1 MSKQK
6 ILLGVALV
14 FGLVIMAITLFPVEM
29 VKAEGPTHITT
40 RSTYG
45 WQDVDH
51 SVGTTKLLRNRRG
64 LTAVFDTTTLSPD
77 QTGGVWFIFFNDPA
91 QCSARPCTLPD
102 DLLNPNVSSDLH
114 FVKGQIINSEGKTA
128 FAGHLRVGDT
138 SVSGRAVLDLDEV
151 ALTAPYRAEV
161 WVAFQNY
168 EPELTEQDTQVQIKT
183 YLENC
188 RVYLG
193 FGTLM
198 ANSTELRNERG
209 CSTLQFSL
217 HEGNGRVPFAIK

>member
-1 MSKQK
+1 MTSNNSS
-6 ILLGVALV
+6 ILFSSII
-14 FGLVIMAITLFPVEM
+14 FGLVMTAITLLPVEM

-51 SVGTTKLLRNRRG
+51 SVGATKLLRNRLG
-64 LTAVFDTTTLSPD
+64 LTAVFDTTTLPPD
-77 QTGGVWFIFFNDPA
+77 QTGGVWFIFFNDPT
-91 QCSARPCTLPD
+91 QCSTRPCTLPD
-102 DLLNPNVSSDLH
+102 DLLSPHVSSDLH
-114 FVKGQIINSEGKTA
+114 FVKGQIINSEGKSA

-138 SVSGRAVLDLDEV
+138 NASGRAALDLGEG

-161 WVAFQNY
+161 WIALQNY
-168 EPELTEQDTQVQIKT
+168 EPKLAEQDTQVQMKT

-193 FGTLM
+193 FGTLTVD
-198 ANSTELRNERG
+198 SELRNEGG

-217 HEGNGRVPFAIK
+217 HEGKGWMPFAIK